1 MRFDTSEVSLE
12 RDHLG
17 DIPAMPVTEPLSTAV
32 LVKEVRK
39 RLGLTQLQFAKTLG
53 VSFQS
58 VNRWERGR
66 TKPLPIALKHIEVMV
81 KEMGDNFSLN

>member
-1 MRFDTSEVSLE
+1 
-12 RDHLG
+12 
-17 DIPAMPVTEPLSTAV
+17 
-32 LVKEVRK
+32 VKETRK

-53 VSFQS
+53 VSFQA

-81 KEMGDNFSLN
+81 KEMGESGSDLLAKYFVD